1 MEETP
6 TNVEETEDETSF
18 ANLEQNRDDNSSEL
32 EESSDEE
39 EEEEEQEQ
47 REEEIEEVEKVE
59 EELVGDSD
67 IEINYNSENSDK
79 VEDNDDHSDDEV
91 VETHSIL
98 YKNSS
103 KTMDECVLAVLE
115 LYIKHKMTKESLKD
129 TLTTICNMLP
139 QPNNM
144 PTSFFKLLQYT
155 RNIAPECSVTE
166 HFYCKKCRVYDNSFV
181 NNCCQVC
188 LSDGGRSVFYDF
200 DISQQIRHMFEH
212 RNLAE
217 ILNQS
222 KRGYDLKCY

>member
-1 MEETP
+1 
-6 TNVEETEDETSF
+6 
-18 ANLEQNRDDNSSEL
+18 
-32 EESSDEE
+32 
-39 EEEEEQEQ
+39 
-47 REEEIEEVEKVE
+47 
-59 EELVGDSD
+59 
-67 IEINYNSENSDK
+67 
-79 VEDNDDHSDDEV
+79 
-91 VETHSIL
+91 
-98 YKNSS
+98 
-103 KTMDECVLAVLE
+103 MDECVLAVLE

-129 TLTTICNMLP
+129 TLTAICNMLP

-222 KRGYDLKCY
+222 KRGHDLNVISDVTDGSEYIKVNSRREKGTYDLTLILNTDGVSLMKSSKTQFWPLMFMVAEISEHLRESFIVVIGVWYDECKPLMNTYLQPFCKKLQDCF